1 MAQQQLLAFGSVPYA
16 SPYYVVGKEECINLY
31 LEKSITPSSKFSHYF
46 VSIPGLKKFVNRVSD
61 KFCRG
66 LYRTSDSRLFGVF
79 GEQFQEILQNG
90 SRLVRGTIKT
100 FSGTVNFSD
109 NTRQV
114 LLVDGDKG
122 YIFDLVSNT
131 FSQIDENTFPNGATH
146 CTNIDTYFIVNEP
159 NSFRYNWSS
168 VNNGLLWN
176 PLDFA
181 TKEGSPDNIVA
192 LKELSNQLW
201 VFGTYSTEVHYDTGD
216 TTTQIWQRYEGAVID
231 VGCAAKD
238 SVCRIENK
246 IFWLGSD
253 KSGNVAIWSNEGLNP
268 IKISTRGIE
277 QVIQARVSDKSK
289 AIGYTYAQAG
299 HVFYILNFIGSDL
312 TLVFDTTTLTWHTRS
327 CLDTLGGETIWRGLY
342 SAYVW
347 DRNVFG
353 DPYSDIVYEAD
364 VEYFQN
370 DLPEN
375 NALPNIKRV
384 LTTPIIQ
391 INQKRVRHNSL
402 QVIFEQG
409 KGLNLGFGI
418 DPKVELKT
426 SNDSGHS
433 WTNSRV
439 ADIGKIGQYDF
450 RSRFL
455 CLGHSRNRCY
465 KITVTDPIQ
474 VILGGLVVDFEEL
487 GF

>member
-1 MAQQQLLAFGSVPYA
+1 MAQQLLSFGPAPYA
-16 SPYYVVGKEECINLY
+16 SPYYSIGREECINLY
-31 LEKSITPSSKFSHYF
+31 LEKAISPSSKFSHYF
-46 VSIPGLKKFVNRVSD
+46 VSIPGLKKFVNRSSD

-90 SRLVRGTIKT
+90 SRIVRGEIKT

-109 NTRQV
+109 NTRQL

-122 YIFDLVSNT
+122 YIFDLAANS
-131 FSQIDENTFPNGATH
+131 FSQIDENTFPGGATH

-168 VNNGLLWN
+168 VNNGLLWD

-216 TTTQIWQRYEGAVID
+216 ITTQIWQRYEGAVID
-231 VGCAAKD
+231 IGCTSKD

-246 IFWLGSD
+246 LFWLGSD

-268 IKISTRGIE
+268 VKISTRGIE
-277 QVIQARVSDKSK
+277 QFIQKRVSDTSK
-289 AIGYTYAQAG
+289 AIGYSYAQAG
-299 HVFYILNFIGSDL
+299 HVFYVLNFIGSNV
-312 TLVFDTTTLTWHTRS
+312 TIVFDTTTLTWHTRS
-327 CLDTLGGETIWRGLY
+327 CLNPLGQEIMWRGLY

-347 DRNVFG
+347 GKNVFG

-364 VEYFQN
+364 IEYFQN
-370 DLPEN
+370 DLPET
-375 NALPNIKRV
+375 NANIQIKRT

-391 INQKRVRHNSL
+391 SNQKRIRHNNL
-402 QVIFEQG
+402 QIIFEQG
-409 KGLNLGFGI
+409 EGLNLGFGV
-418 DPKVELKT
+418 DPKVILYT
-426 SNDSGHS
+426 SDDSGQT
-433 WTNSRV
+433 WKNQRV
-439 ADIGKIGQYDF
+439 ADIGKQGEYAF

-465 KITVTDPIQ
+465 KISVTDPIK
-474 VILGGLVVDFEEL
+474 VILPGMVIDIEEL